1 MCDFAGRPSYL
12 SWIRRFN
19 LSLPTPTCLIGVQD
33 MKRVELEVVNPA
45 GPGAVSPPPVLDP
58 IDVSAL
64 GKQTYEEKKKAL
76 EWHARILKWTNIGVM
91 ILSMVLCGIPAY
103 FAFSE
108 TGLGSLFSIFLVL
121 SVSAAVNVVG
131 VLLSMCGQRRV
142 CHE

>member
-1 MCDFAGRPSYL
+1 
-12 SWIRRFN
+12 
-19 LSLPTPTCLIGVQD
+19 

-45 GPGAVSPPPVLDP
+45 GPGAPPPPPVLDP
-58 IDVSAL
+58 IDVTAL

-76 EWHARILKWTNIGVM
+76 EWHAKILKWTNIALL
-91 ILSMVLCGIPAY
+91 IFTLALLGIPAY
-103 FAFSE
+103 LVRVLGAAS
-108 TGLGSLFSIFLVL
+108 GSLFSIFLVL